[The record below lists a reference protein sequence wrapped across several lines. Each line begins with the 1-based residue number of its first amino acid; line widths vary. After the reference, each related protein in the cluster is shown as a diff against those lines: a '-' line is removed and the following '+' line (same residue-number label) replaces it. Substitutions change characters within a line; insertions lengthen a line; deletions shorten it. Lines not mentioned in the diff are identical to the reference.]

1 MSNLPLRNST
11 LGDLISLV
19 GLRPEF
25 LKMIVV
31 DKKVAQEISP
41 RLLFYQPLLPPEIL
55 ALIQLH

>member
-41 RLLFYQPLLPPEIL
+41 RLLKINLD
-55 ALIQLH
+55 